1 MVIIIFMIHGDT
13 PDFTVVYMDM
23 AITGIRILD
32 MEVMVM
38 EDFITDMD
46 LTEDYTADTEVIM
59 DMVATTEIKITMNKH
74 EGLQIITEIV
84 IHA

>member
-13 PDFTVVYMDM
+13 PDFTVVYMAM
-23 AITGIRILD
+23 AITGIRIMD

-38 EDFITDMD
+38 EDYTTDM
-46 LTEDYTADTEVIM
+46 EVIM
-59 DMVATTEIKITMNKH
+59 DMVTTTEIKITMNKH
-74 EGLQIITEIV
+74 EELQTITEIV